1 MCSTQPRLILAIQS
15 ENMTLITPDYCS
27 CFITSVIQR
36 RRERGRETIMHVD
49 PCISGLRAGELKSK
63 MQSTRPLARA
73 SSQGQGA
80 RPGPRFETNTPRPLS
95 QPLWNAGLALFPWP
109 VNGPTWHAALIPVCL
124 RQQISPQPPSSPPTP
139 LYLQH
144 APNNI
149 METWSF
155 PCGCSLSPACNALY
169 CTQLFRAIP
178 CLSDSDSLPDCLI
191 A

>member
-80 RPGPRFETNTPRPLS
+80 RPGPRFETNTARPLS

-124 RQQISPQPPSSPPTP
+124 RQQISPQPTSSPLPRSIYST
-139 LYLQH
+139 LQTTSWKRGH
-144 APNNI
+144 SPVAAR
-149 METWSF
+149 
-155 PCGCSLSPACNALY
+155 SLLPAMH
-169 CTQLFRAIP
+169 CTVL
-178 CLSDSDSLPDCLI
+178 
-191 A
+191 